1 MEKIRGNENKERKKS
16 GEEIE
21 MKEDIE
27 EKERKKQRNIN
38 AKIEVFCV

>member
-1 MEKIRGNENKERKKS
+1 MEKIRGNENKGRKKS

-38 AKIEVFCV
+38 AKMEVFCV